1 MKAVLQSKGG
11 NEKARE
17 NLKLW
22 AANKCWQ
29 ILLSSRV
36 WSWAHSGQLE
46 DSYQDF
52 RDFLR
57 EDFYSLFSCSL
68 FALHLQKTPLKNTP
82 NFDDGWNYK
91 RFIRKV
97 VWRKIYTPPS
107 FISAM
112 YVWCLYSSLWVW
124 MASDCSKD
132 AGAQPGL
139 FWFLILIKEGVDFC
153 CLVFWIIF
161 SSCPEPSTPCKT
173 RPGSL
178 IFIYCLRLFCMSLIF
193 FLLSTV
199 YISTVSLHCCVSFLL
214 YCICKTLSSK
224 LRFLFCFPSYQVL
237 QGLFLPFCSSNSLF
251 TSPRLRPGKSMPDFL
266 PGLSFYGQ

>member
-91 RFIRKV
+91 RFIRKA
-97 VWRKIYTPPS
+97 VWRKIYTPPP
-107 FISAM
+107 
-112 YVWCLYSSLWVW
+112 SSLPC
-124 MASDCSKD
+124 MSDACIPACEFGWPVTAARMQVHSL
-132 AGAQPGL
+132 AFFGFL
-139 FWFLILIKEGVDFC
+139 FW
-153 CLVFWIIF
+153 
-161 SSCPEPSTPCKT
+161 
-173 RPGSL
+173 
-178 IFIYCLRLFCMSLIF
+178 
-193 FLLSTV
+193 
-199 YISTVSLHCCVSFLL
+199 
-214 YCICKTLSSK
+214 
-224 LRFLFCFPSYQVL
+224 
-237 QGLFLPFCSSNSLF
+237 
-251 TSPRLRPGKSMPDFL
+251 
-266 PGLSFYGQ
+266 

>member
-52 RDFLR
+52 RDFLK

-132 AGAQPGL
+132 AGQWCTAWPFLVSYSDKGGG
-139 FWFLILIKEGVDFC
+139 WFLLFGILN
-153 CLVFWIIF
+153 
-161 SSCPEPSTPCKT
+161 
-173 RPGSL
+173 
-178 IFIYCLRLFCMSLIF
+178 Y
-193 FLLSTV
+193 FLKLSWA
-199 YISTVSLHCCVSFLL
+199 L
-214 YCICKTLSSK
+214 Y
-224 LRFLFCFPSYQVL
+224 
-237 QGLFLPFCSSNSLF
+237 
-251 TSPRLRPGKSMPDFL
+251 SM
-266 PGLSFYGQ
+266 

>member
-1 MKAVLQSKGG
+1 MMAETTIGLF
-11 NEKARE
+11 EKLCEERST
-17 NLKLW
+17 L
-22 AANKCWQ
+22 
-29 ILLSSRV
+29 
-36 WSWAHSGQLE
+36 
-46 DSYQDF
+46 
-52 RDFLR
+52 
-57 EDFYSLFSCSL
+57 
-68 FALHLQKTPLKNTP
+68 P
-82 NFDDGWNYK
+82 
-91 RFIRKV
+91 
-97 VWRKIYTPPS
+97 PPS
-107 FISAM
+107 
-112 YVWCLYSSLWVW
+112 SLPC
-124 MASDCSKD
+124 MSDACIPACEFGWPVTAARMQGS
-132 AGAQPGL
+132 GAQPGL

-161 SSCPEPSTPCKT
+161 PSCPEPSTPCKT

-214 YCICKTLSSK
+214 YCICKTLTSK